1 VLERGMNPSKAF
13 AALTFTLLLAGPT
26 LAQDL
31 PPTTVRTGFD
41 PQVDGLSF
49 ENSGDF
55 ESPDGNCFGMSCLA
69 IAHFLQR
76 RSAGTTAPAPAP
88 AHSARVR
95 TEAAP
100 VEEEELVSYV
110 QQNTSQNPL
119 KEAKL
124 ADPKNVLAA
133 LVRMAKTGEPEIFTM
148 TGSQGGHANVIFG
161 YENGA
166 VLLLDPNYP
175 HKTLRWP
182 FDFKKG
188 FGPHPFAKSLGA
200 GKDFYAVLKTA
211 GATPFTKFKASR
223 EIATLS
229 DPAKLDKASLARY
242 PDTTVTASP
251 DKITGTVTG
260 GPKKDEDGNKALKPT
275 RAWLTVDDKPVSYA
289 NVQADGSFNL
299 KVPKGA
305 VTKDSKV
312 RVVITV
318 DEKDQDA
325 RNKEEDFHM
334 FAGFVA
340 VDTAKLVVSRGLT
353 SGLDRVR

>member
-1 VLERGMNPSKAF
+1 MNLSKALGT
-13 AALTFTLLLAGPT
+13 LTLTLLLASPT

-31 PPTTVRTGFD
+31 PPTTVHTDFD
-41 PQVDGLSF
+41 PKVDGLPF

-69 IAHFLQR
+69 IEHFLER
-76 RSAGTTAPAPAP
+76 RAAGTTRPAP
-88 AHSARVR
+88 AHATRVT

-100 VEEEELVSYV
+100 VEQEELVSYV
-110 QQNTSQNPL
+110 QQNTSQNPM

-124 ADPKNVLAA
+124 ADPKNLLVALA
-133 LVRMAKTGEPEIFTM
+133 RMAKTGVPEIFTM

-161 YENGA
+161 YEGGA

-175 HKTLRWP
+175 HQTLRWP

-188 FGPHPFAKSLGA
+188 FGEHPLAKSLGA

-223 EIATLS
+223 EIAALG
-229 DPAKLDKASLARY
+229 DPDKLDKASLSRY

-251 DKITGTVTG
+251 DGITGTVTG

-275 RAWLTVDDKPVSYA
+275 RAWLTVDDKPVGYA
-289 NVQADGSFNL
+289 NVLADGSFKL
-299 KVPKGA
+299 RVPQGV

-312 RVVITV
+312 RVVVTV

-334 FAGFVA
+334 FAGFVE
-340 VDTAKLVVSRGLT
+340 VDPAKLVASRGLT